1 VHAGVSYRTEST
13 AKPRPIVDLY
23 EELLASMDNTVV
35 VYADDS
41 VIDELLRNARAHEAD
56 FPGPHS
62 VIPERHLAIVACM
75 DSRLDMFR
83 IFGLRSGDAHV
94 IRNAGGIVTDDV
106 LRSLVLSQRFLKTRE
121 IVLLHHTNCG
131 LQSRTEEQFHDEI
144 ARDVG
149 QAPPYTFGAFTK
161 PDDSVRRSIARIK
174 EHVFLPHRE
183 GVRGFVYDVDTGAT
197 TEVL

>member
-1 VHAGVSYRTEST
+1 MVA
-13 AKPRPIVDLY
+13 PY
-23 EELLASMDNTVV
+23 EELIASMDNTVV
-35 VYADDS
+35 VYANDS
-41 VIDELLRNARAHEAD
+41 VIEELLRNARAHQAD

-62 VIPERHLAIVACM
+62 VIPERQLAIVACM

-144 ARDVG
+144 ARDIG
-149 QAPPYTFGAFTK
+149 QAPPYTFGAFTQ

-174 EHVFLPHRE
+174 EHIFLPHRDD
-183 GVRGFVYDVDTGAT
+183 VRGFVYDVETGAT
-197 TEVL
+197 IEVV